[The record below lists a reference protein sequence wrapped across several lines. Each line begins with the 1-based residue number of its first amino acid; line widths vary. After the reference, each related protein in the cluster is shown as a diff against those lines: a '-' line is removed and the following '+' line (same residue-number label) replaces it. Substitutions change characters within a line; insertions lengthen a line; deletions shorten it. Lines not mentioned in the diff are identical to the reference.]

1 MQSSE
6 LGRNFLARVSDCLVS
21 LPFDFKVLHEA
32 VAEPELERSVRKAA
46 AGVLIH
52 ALTPQDGPSP
62 ERFVDDV
69 IWLRMA
75 LGQIL
80 AQVEQGSQPA
90 ADFCRRFDD
99 IFASVA
105 SDLKLFETYLGPPL
119 WGWLIGRLSPP
130 PRTLLRGKRADDYVD
145 DEKSWDGLY
154 EDGLDFQTNYDVTDE
169 RVQNRL
175 RRPEQVSEHLQRR
188 FAEDSRKR

>member
-1 MQSSE
+1 MQPSE
-6 LGRNFLARVSDCLVS
+6 LGRNFLARVSECLVS
-21 LPFDFKVLHEA
+21 LPFDFKILQEA
-32 VAEPELERSVRKAA
+32 VAQPELERSVRKAA
-46 AGVLIH
+46 AGLLVQSLS
-52 ALTPQDGPSP
+52 PQDGPSP
-62 ERFVDDV
+62 ERYIDDA

-80 AQVEQGSQPA
+80 AQVEQGSDA
-90 ADFCRRFDD
+90 AREFCQRFDD
-99 IFASVA
+99 VFATVA
-105 SDLKLFETYLGPPL
+105 SDLKLFESYLGPGL
-119 WGWLIGRLSPP
+119 WSWLGARMTPP
-130 PRTLLRGKRADDYVD
+130 VRTLLRGKRADDYVD

-175 RRPEQVSEHLQRR
+175 RRPEQIADYLQRR